1 MEITNKKP
9 KIGVV
14 LCTCG
19 DTLKQKLD
27 FNGLKEYL
35 QSLPG
40 VEQVVISKDFCKSP
54 EKQAESIKGLDA
66 FIFGGCSER
75 SSLQFNED
83 RIQKLLRFLGID
95 PALFETVNLREQ
107 CAFIH
112 DDIGGIEEK
121 ARDMF
126 LMAYEKVKSNS
137 WAYKES
143 VKRRVLI
150 IGGGVAGQR
159 CAQALADM
167 GIETTIVE
175 EENYLG
181 GNAAKIA
188 FLWQS
193 ESSPSV
199 CTSECVVPVVGRDTL
214 LRENIEILT
223 NSRVVGVRKENNNF
237 VVKIKQN
244 PQFVNPDRC
253 ISCGEC
259 SKVCPV
265 EVPNDFNLGKTKR
278 KAIDKDFPLA
288 IPDSYNILE
297 SACTKCGKCV
307 EVCPTGAID
316 LDAQEKVFEKEF
328 GAVVIATGFKE
339 RDREVLKSLG
349 YEYPE
354 VVTFFEFERFRAK
367 NFFGNRP
374 GEITFVLCKADE
386 VGYCSRLCCLAA
398 VKAAATLS
406 KQFPE
411 MKIKI
416 VASNLKTTGRAFEEF
431 RRRAEAAGV
440 EFISSCVERIEKGED
455 GKLRI
460 VTKDGELS
468 SDMAVISESL
478 IPSQVEITRLFDV
491 FVDKYGF
498 PIEFQPRV
506 INPLETYVER
516 VFVVGGAKGFK
527 DVQESIESG
536 LGAAA
541 KIYRAL
547 KGGEKKY
554 YSVINREKCS
564 RCETCLMCCP
574 HGAISIKEEEGK
586 EERFVEIDPGL
597 CRGCGLCYAACPSK
611 AIELANLEDRQ
622 LVRMAEVAFKNM
634 SPGKPRILAFLCYWC
649 AYGAADLMG
658 INGEKLPEN
667 FRSIRV
673 RCSASLSPDVINE
686 ILERNLADGIL
697 VAGCPVD
704 NCHHIWGNY
713 MQERR
718 IEMLNEGL
726 EMFGIKD
733 KAVRWEYIG
742 VPNWKKLADVIREM
756 NQKLTEVKGGS
767 HAEA

>member
-1 MEITNKKP
+1 MEVVERGL
-9 KIGVV
+9 KIGIV
-14 LCTCG
+14 LCNCG
-19 DTLKQKLD
+19 NTLNQKID
-27 FNGLKEYL
+27 FNDLKKYVEN
-35 QSLPG
+35 LPG
-40 VEQVVISKDFCKSP
+40 VERVIISKDFCKSP

-66 FIFGGCSER
+66 LIFGGCSER

-83 RIQKLLRFLGID
+83 RIQKLLRFLSID

-112 DDIGGIEEK
+112 DDIEGIREK
-121 ARDMF
+121 VKDML

-137 WAYKES
+137 YAYKEKIKS
-143 VKRRVLI
+143 EVLI

-167 GIETTIVE
+167 GIKTTIVE
-175 EENYLG
+175 EKNYLG
-181 GNAAKIA
+181 GNAAKVA

-193 ESSPSV
+193 ENSPSV
-199 CTSECVVPVVGRDTL
+199 CTSECVIPVVGRDTL
-214 LRENIEILT
+214 LRDGIEVLT
-223 NSRVVGVRKENNNF
+223 NSRVVDVTKENNNF
-237 VVKIKQN
+237 LVKIKQN
-244 PQFVNPDRC
+244 PQFVDPDKC

-265 EVPNDFNLGKTKR
+265 EIPNEFNLGKTKR
-278 KAIDKDFPLA
+278 KAIDKDFSLA
-288 IPDSYNILE
+288 IPDSYNIVE

-316 LDAQEKVFEKEF
+316 LNAEEKVFEKEF

-339 RDREVLKSLG
+339 KDREVLKSLG
-349 YEYPE
+349 YEYSE
-354 VVTFFEFERFRAK
+354 VVTFLEFERFRAK
-367 NFFGNRP
+367 NFFGKRP
-374 GEITFVLCKADE
+374 KEIAFVLCKADE

-398 VKAAATLS
+398 VKSAAILS

-411 MKIKI
+411 MKIR
-416 VASNLKTTGRAFEEF
+416 VFAPNLKTTGRAFEEF
-431 RRRAEAAGV
+431 KRRAEVAGV
-440 EFISSCVERIEKGED
+440 EFVKACVDRIEKGED

-460 VTKDGELS
+460 LSQNGEFS
-468 SDMAVISESL
+468 ADMAVISEFL
-478 IPSQVEITRLFDV
+478 IPSQVEVTKLFDV
-491 FVDKYGF
+491 YTDRYGF
-498 PIEFQPRV
+498 PLEFQPRA

-541 KIYRAL
+541 KIYKSL
-547 KGGEKKY
+547 KGEEKKY
-554 YSVINREKCS
+554 YSVINQEKCS

-574 HGAISIKEEEGK
+574 HGAISIKEGREEK
-586 EERFVEIDPGL
+586 FVEIDPGL
-597 CRGCGLCYAACPSK
+597 CRGCGLCYSACPSK
-611 AIELANLEDRQ
+611 AIEFANLEDYQ
-622 LVRMAEVAFKNM
+622 LIKMAEVAFKNL
-634 SPGKPRILAFLCYWC
+634 SSGKPRILAFLCYWC

-667 FRSIRV
+667 FRTIRI
-673 RCSASLSPDVINE
+673 RCSASLSLDVISE
-686 ILERNLADGIL
+686 ILERDLADGII

-718 IEMLNEGL
+718 IEMLNESL
-726 EMFGIKD
+726 EMFGVRD
-733 KAVRWEYIG
+733 KMVKWEYIG
-742 VPNWKKLADVIREM
+742 VPSWKKLANAIRQM
-756 NQKLTEVKGGS
+756 NRKLIEVKGGS
-767 HAEA
+767 HVET